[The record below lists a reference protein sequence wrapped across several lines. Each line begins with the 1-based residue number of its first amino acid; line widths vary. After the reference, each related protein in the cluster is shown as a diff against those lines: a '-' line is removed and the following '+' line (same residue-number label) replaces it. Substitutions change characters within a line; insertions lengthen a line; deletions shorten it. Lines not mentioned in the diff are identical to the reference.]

1 MLLLADLIAA
11 FATGLLALVAARR
24 YARSTAMPERPT
36 EEVARVAAEAV
47 REHTRLE
54 QFVGRRLDPSV
65 ATGMLLTLALAVTLV
80 GGLVLG
86 ILAVLVHR
94 VVAVQDVDNSVAAWA
109 YVHRGPASTS
119 GLKAIT
125 DLGSIR
131 IVLVVAVVLALFEAI
146 RHRNGWSFLFLLVV
160 LAGMEATMLGV
171 KELVGRLRPA
181 LDPAATQLGPSFPS
195 GHSATAAAFYAAAAL
210 IIGRS
215 LKRPARQFVI
225 AAAVAIAVAVATSR
239 ILLDLHWL
247 SDVVGGLSLG
257 WAWFALCAVIFGGQ
271 LLRPTAAAD
280 LASAEAGA
288 PKPQRAEHSRQPPVR
303 ALASGVRK
311 HRCSPPGS
319 TTSVLRQFDEP
330 RCGEVKWDN
339 NHERCHMPDKMN
351 DPRDLFLHELGDV
364 LYAERTLVK
373 TLPKLKNEAS
383 DEELARGFE
392 EHLTETKQHVLNVE
406 QAFEALGEKPKAEK
420 CPGIEGIQ
428 QEHDEFVSNESPSPE
443 VLNSFLTGA
452 GARTEHYEIA
462 AYEGLVTSAEAMG
475 ENEVVE
481 LLSENLEQELK
492 ALAKMKAIGKRLAQ
506 DGAKHGAA
514 A

>member
-1 MLLLADLIAA
+1 MLSFSPARIGNIAVAARLSFTRRTSIMLLLVDLIAA
-11 FATGLLALVAARR
+11 FATGLLALVAARW

-36 EEVARVAAEAV
+36 EEVVRVAAEAF
-47 REHTRLE
+47 REHTRLR

-94 VVAVQDVDNSVAAWA
+94 VVAVQDVDNSVAAWG

-131 IVLVVAVVLALFEAI
+131 IVLVVAVVLALVEAI

-181 LDPAATQLGPSFPS
+181 LDPAAAQLGPSFPS

-215 LKRPARQFVI
+215 LKRPTRQFVI

-239 ILLDLHWL
+239 VLLDLHWL
-247 SDVVGGLSLG
+247 SDVIGGLSLG
-257 WAWFALCAVIFGGQ
+257 WGWFALCAVIFGGQ

-288 PKPQRAEHSRQPPVR
+288 PKPQRAEHRSQP
-303 ALASGVRK
+303 
-311 HRCSPPGS
+311 
-319 TTSVLRQFDEP
+319 
-330 RCGEVKWDN
+330 
-339 NHERCHMPDKMN
+339 
-351 DPRDLFLHELGDV
+351 
-364 LYAERTLVK
+364 
-373 TLPKLKNEAS
+373 
-383 DEELARGFE
+383 
-392 EHLTETKQHVLNVE
+392 
-406 QAFEALGEKPKAEK
+406 
-420 CPGIEGIQ
+420 I
-428 QEHDEFVSNESPSPE
+428 
-443 VLNSFLTGA
+443 
-452 GARTEHYEIA
+452 
-462 AYEGLVTSAEAMG
+462 
-475 ENEVVE
+475 
-481 LLSENLEQELK
+481 
-492 ALAKMKAIGKRLAQ
+492 
-506 DGAKHGAA
+506 
-514 A
+514 